1 MDKRAINTERQR
13 SRYYKASRSIV
24 RKALKSYEK
33 QFIEDI
39 KKCSSVAQ
47 MKQAAEKQIRS
58 TEIEKA
64 LKQVYYPVGKHF
76 GEQTFKALMPWKKA
90 IDFGRS
96 NPITEDYWFAWV
108 EKMLKGSLGQRIKWI
123 TETTRDV
130 FISVVDRIAYEGF
143 EAGKSV
149 QDIAKE
155 IMQDLNITQQ
165 FRAERIARTEVISAS
180 NMSSQAGAQATG
192 LELDKEWISY
202 IDDRT
207 RDSHM
212 NQSEGGVGGEK
223 VDINETFSN
232 GLEVPGDPSG
242 EAEEVIN
249 CRCTIG
255 YSAKEGGEYSW
266 GREI

>member
-47 MKQAAEKQIRS
+47 MKQSAEKQIRS

-76 GEQTFKALMPWKKA
+76 GEQTFKALMPGKKA

-108 EKMLKGSLGQRIKWI
+108 EKLLKGSLGQRIKWI

-192 LELDKEWISY
+192 LELDKEWIAY

-207 RDSHM
+207 RESHIEL
-212 NQSEGGVGGEK
+212 NGSK
-223 VDINETFSN
+223 IDINETFSN
-232 GLEVPGDPSG
+232 GLEVPGDAGG

-249 CRCTIG
+249 CRCTVG
-255 YSAKEGGEYSW
+255 YSAKEGNNYSW